1 MKTAAQNTAAWIGFA
16 AIIAV
21 VIGVSVIFQ
30 SISDAGQEV
39 GGIVGFLAE
48 WFFG

>member
-21 VIGVSVIFQ
+21 VIGASILFQ
-30 SISDAGQEV
+30 SFSDAGQEA
-39 GGIVGFLAE
+39 GGIIGFLTE